1 MRVRYFEVICV
12 ERVLSCVYSQE
23 SQLEDIPNEMVAE
36 VFPVLDSIGLDK
48 EGGEEGDEPV

>member
-1 MRVRYFEVICV
+1 MRVRYFEFICV